1 MKNIFFLLIPF
12 FVFSQS
18 KGDKKLQKKLE
29 LEIVNKGLNIEDKF
43 VIVGSYASVPNGTH
57 FRYNEAT
64 EKNWNKTFFK
74 SNLNTGSYSKEDGY
88 LIIDG
93 RYQVNIDRNS
103 MTIKDASNNF
113 KTVAFL
119 EWKGPTAIS
128 VVANDKNKARRKFII
143 KSLIES
149 N

>member
-29 LEIVNKGLNIEDKF
+29 LEIVNKGLNLEDKF
-43 VIVGSYASVPNGTH
+43 VVVGSFARSLAAIQ

-128 VVANDKNKARRKFII
+128 VVANDKNKARRKLII

>member
-1 MKNIFFLLIPF
+1 MKKLLFTIMLLIPYLMIG
-12 FVFSQS
+12 QS
-18 KGDKKLQKKLE
+18 KEDKKLQRKLK
-29 LEIVNKGLNIEDKF
+29 LEIVNKGLNLDDKF
-43 VIVGSYASVPNGTH
+43 VIVGSFGGNWDAS
-57 FRYNEAT
+57 YNENT
-64 EKNWNKTFFK
+64 EKNWNTSFFK
-74 SNLNTGSYSKEDGY
+74 SNLNTGDYSIEDGY

-93 RYQVNIDRNS
+93 RYQVNIDKNS

-119 EWKGPTAIS
+119 EWIGPSGIGIS
-128 VVANDKNKARRKFII
+128 TNIQNKAKRKYII